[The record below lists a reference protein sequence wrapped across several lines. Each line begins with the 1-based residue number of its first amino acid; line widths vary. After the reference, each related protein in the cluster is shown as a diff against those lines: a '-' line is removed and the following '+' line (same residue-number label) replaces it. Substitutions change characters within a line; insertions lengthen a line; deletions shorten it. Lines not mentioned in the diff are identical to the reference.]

1 MEEILKNCQE
11 LLNWEPREI
20 EVKPLTG
27 GLTNVLFTCKNL
39 KKSETVV
46 YRIYGELENRQEEA
60 SLAKR
65 LGDRDLSPKILASWE
80 NGRIEQFI
88 PAKNLRLQDQFLP
101 EVRSKIAQKLGRLH
115 KTNIQTDKTPVLL
128 PRIADY
134 VQKCNHRGLDLSKLQ
149 PYIDF
154 VVDFLSKTNA
164 DTGFW

>member
-1 MEEILKNCQE
+1 MEEILKNCEE
-11 LLNWEPREI
+11 LLNWKPSEI

-27 GLTNVLFTCKNL
+27 GLTNVLFTCENL
-39 KKSETVV
+39 KKSEIVV
-46 YRIYGELENRQEEA
+46 YRIYGELENRGEEV

-101 EVRSKIAQKLGRLH
+101 EIQTKIAQKLGRLH
-115 KTNIQTDKTPVLL
+115 KTKIQTSKTPVLL
-128 PRIADY
+128 PRIMDY
-134 VQKCNHRGLDLSKLQ
+134 VQKCNDRDLDLSKFQ

-154 VVDFLSKTNA
+154 VLDFLSKTDA
-164 DTGFW
+164 ETGFW